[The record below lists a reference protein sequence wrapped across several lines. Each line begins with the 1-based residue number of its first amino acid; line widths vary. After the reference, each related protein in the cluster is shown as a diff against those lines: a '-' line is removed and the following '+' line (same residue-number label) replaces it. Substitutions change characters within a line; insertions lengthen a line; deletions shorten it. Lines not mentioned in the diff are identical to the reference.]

1 MLRGAVKNKEGKGI
15 GEGVFRESK
24 NSRDPGLVREGRQH
38 INLKMGNAQIKL
50 LNLSL
55 IFFI

>member
-1 MLRGAVKNKEGKGI
+1 MLRGTVKNKEGKGI

-38 INLKMGNAQIKL
+38 KMGNAQIKL